1 MAVLEYGQ
9 VHDRDAHSLGQL
21 GQRQPVPQQQLV
33 EVDPDGIGI
42 RRRVSD
48 PGGPSPRGPRPGGP
62 GGPGP
67 GPCTG
72 PCPGPRAAG
81 GDYDL
86 VVEAAGTTDAVL
98 SGLGAARR
106 GGTVVLLGLPPHG
119 ATAAVPVD
127 DVVNND
133 LVIRGSFGYT
143 SSAWRDVVTLLNA
156 GRLDLG
162 FLVTHQFPLAEW
174 EAALDTLRGSASPRG
189 KVMLTVTG

>member
-1 MAVLEYGQ
+1 MLGRREGQ
-9 VHDRDAHSLGQL
+9 AGLAATAGAARFETD
-21 GQRQPVPQQQLV
+21 
-33 EVDPDGIGI
+33 
-42 RRRVSD
+42 
-48 PGGPSPRGPRPGGP
+48 
-62 GGPGP
+62 
-67 GPCTG
+67 
-72 PCPGPRAAG
+72 PRAAG
-81 GDYDL
+81 GGYDL

-98 SGLGAARR
+98 TALGAARR

-133 LVIRGSFGYT
+133 LVIQGSFGYT

-174 EAALDTLRGSASPRG
+174 ETALDTLRGSASPRG
-189 KVMLTVTG
+189 KVILTITG